1 MGKSKHYKLGKTSRV
16 FIPEA
21 IALEILD
28 LVRLLDEL
36 EDPQEMIHLL
46 TTIIKLK
53 IRD

>member
-1 MGKSKHYKLGKTSRV
+1 MGKSKHYKLGRTSRV

-21 IALEILD
+21 IAPEILD

-36 EDPQEMIHLL
+36 DDPQEMMQLW

-53 IRD
+53 ISK